1 MPDKPRKT
9 KRVLK
14 NPPSPSYDITT
25 NQIDDALSLYLKEI
39 SQYTLLTP
47 KEERKLSIEYFENK
61 DLNAAKKLITS
72 NLRFVVKIALEYS
85 KFEARIIDLIQEGN
99 LGLMHAI
106 KEYNPYKG
114 VRLIT
119 YAVWWIR
126 GYIREYLMKN
136 YSQIKIGTT
145 NTQRKL
151 FYRLNSEMQKLENQG
166 LDGSVKLLSQKLSV
180 PEKDISSMK
189 QRLTNRD
196 VSLDQPV
203 TDDPSFR
210 MVDLQSSEYQDLD
223 ETIHKKEELKVF
235 RKNINNLKSE
245 LNKKELCILESR
257 LLSDT
262 PMTLQEI
269 GDKFGVTR
277 ERVRQIEKKLLTKI
291 KAFKLQRS

>member
-1 MPDKPRKT
+1 MPDRPRKT
-9 KRVLK
+9 KRVSK
-14 NPPSPSYDITT
+14 NLPSPSYDITT

-47 KEERKLSIEYFENK
+47 KEERRLSIEYFENK

-151 FYRLNSEMQKLENQG
+151 FYKLNSEMQKLENQG
-166 LDGSVKLLSQKLSV
+166 IDGSVKLLSQKLSV

-203 TDDPSFR
+203 TDDPSSR

-223 ETIHKKEELKVF
+223 ETIHKKEELKMF
-235 RKNINNLKSE
+235 RNNINNLKNE
-245 LNKKELCILESR
+245 LNKKELCVLDNR

-277 ERVRQIEKKLLTKI
+277 ERVRQIEKKLLVKI
-291 KAFKLQRS
+291 KVFNLSNV